1 MTDPITMQRQLAD
14 RLNATLETS
23 NEQNL
28 AQDASLDN
36 VDFVKPAPASDVSAK
51 EIIAFDE
58 LQKKLYAEKAH
69 ENDAPTEKTHQ
80 PILIA
85 VFMFTLAAIVI
96 GGEYLL

>member
-14 RLNATLETS
+14 KLNATLETS

-58 LQKKLYAEKAH
+58 LQKKLYAEKAP
-69 ENDAPTEKTHQ
+69 ENDTPKEKTHQ

>member
-1 MTDPITMQRQLAD
+1 MTDPITMQKQLAD

-23 NEQNL
+23 YEQNL

-36 VDFVKPAPASDVSAK
+36 VDLVKQAPASDVSAR

-58 LQKKLYAEKAH
+58 LQKKLYAEKAP
-69 ENDAPTEKTHQ
+69 ESDAPKEKTHQ

-85 VFMFTLAAIVI
+85 VFMFALAAIVI